1 MSRMLDRQYLLTD
14 QYKDS
19 SKLDARIS
27 LHRRFSTN
35 EYGWLR
41 WVFDHLDFPSG
52 AHILE
57 LGCGQADLWLENIH
71 RAPDDWSVVLSDLSW
86 GMLRDAQATLGTN
99 RTRFHFLAADSQALP
114 FQDGSFDGAIAN
126 HMLYHVPDPARAL
139 CEVCRILRAGGVLYA
154 ATNGRGHLR
163 ELGEL
168 VRAFAP
174 DMAFSLDDY
183 SFSLENGA
191 AQLSEWFGDVRL
203 HRYEDSLAVTEGDP
217 LIAHILSSVGDA
229 EAVLVGDRLEDLKS
243 YVEAELSSQ
252 GVLRIT
258 KQVGLFVARRY

>member
-1 MSRMLDRQYLLTD
+1 MSQMSDRQYLLTD
-14 QYKDS
+14 QYKDA

-27 LHRRFSTN
+27 LHQRFSTN

-41 WVFDHLDFPSG
+41 WVFDQLDFPSG

-57 LGCGQADLWLENIH
+57 LGCGKADLWLENIH
-71 RAPDDWSVVLSDLSW
+71 CTPDDWSVVLSDLSW
-86 GMLRDAQATLGTN
+86 GMLVDAQGTLGIN
-99 RTRFHFLAADSQALP
+99 CTRFHFLAANIQALP
-114 FQDGSFDGAIAN
+114 FEDGSFDGAIAN

-139 CEVCRILRAGGVLYA
+139 CEVCRILRPGARLYA

-168 VRAFAP
+168 VRAFEP
-174 DMAFSLDDY
+174 DMAFGPEDY
-183 SFSLENGA
+183 SFSLENGE

-203 HRYEDSLAVTEGDP
+203 HRYEDSLAITEGDP
-217 LIAHILSSVGDA
+217 LIAYIVSSVGDG
-229 EAVLVGDRLEDLKS
+229 EAVLVGDRLEELKS
-243 YVEAELSSQ
+243 YVEAELSSK

-258 KQVGLFVARRY
+258 KHIGLFVARRY

>member
-1 MSRMLDRQYLLTD
+1 MSQTSDREYLLTD
-14 QYKDS
+14 QYKDA

-27 LHRRFSTN
+27 IHQRFSTN

-57 LGCGQADLWLENIH
+57 LGCGKADLWLENIH
-71 RAPDDWSVVLSDLSW
+71 RASDDWSVVLSDLSW
-86 GMLRDAQATLGTN
+86 GMLMDAQGTLGINGTP
-99 RTRFHFLAADSQALP
+99 FHFLAADIQALP
-114 FQDGSFDGAIAN
+114 FEDGSFDGAIAN

-139 CEVCRILRAGGVLYA
+139 REVCRILRPGARLYA

-163 ELGEL
+163 ELREL
-168 VRAFAP
+168 VRAFEP
-174 DMAFSLDDY
+174 DMAFGPDDY

-191 AQLSEWFGDVRL
+191 AQLAEWFGDVRL

-217 LIAHILSSVGDA
+217 LIAYILSSVGDA
-229 EAVLVGDRLEDLKS
+229 EAVLVSDRLEELKS

-252 GVLRIT
+252 RVLRIM

>member
-1 MSRMLDRQYLLTD
+1 MSQMLNQEYLLKD
-14 QYKDS
+14 QYRDA

-27 LHRRFSTN
+27 LHQRFSTN

-52 AHILE
+52 AHIVE
-57 LGCGQADLWLENIH
+57 LGCGKADLWLENVH
-71 RAPDDWSVVLSDLSW
+71 RALDNWSVVLSDLSW
-86 GMLRDAQATLGTN
+86 GMLMDAQGTLGIN
-99 RTRFHFLAADSQALP
+99 CARFHFLAADIQDLP
-114 FQDGSFDGAIAN
+114 FEDGSFDGTIAN

-139 CEVCRILRAGGVLYA
+139 SEVHRILRPGGRLYT

-163 ELGEL
+163 ELREL
-168 VRAFAP
+168 LRAFEP
-174 DMAFSLDDY
+174 EMVFGPEDY

-217 LIAHILSSVGDA
+217 LIAYILSSVGDA
-229 EAVLVGDRLEDLKS
+229 EAIFVGDRLEELKS

-252 GVLRIT
+252 GVLRIS
-258 KQVGLFVARRY
+258 KCIGLFVARR